1 MDSESFTRT
10 EVDCLQGLIDGIQN
24 DELIKD
30 DQIKDSDIIFFS
42 QFGHLDD
49 DPNFQI
55 LDAAA
60 DGGASTTANI
70 QEMIPSNLESS
81 SAAPSKKDSSLIFS
95 KTKYKEQDGKCSRV
109 FQCGVC
115 GKEFGHQ
122 YTLMRHLPTHT
133 DERKFHCLTC
143 GKSFRQMSTL
153 SQHRAIHSSAR
164 PYVCRVCNKNFNRV
178 STLISHS
185 KTHTGVKPHRCHI
198 CDKAFHQKGNLRNHI
213 FTHTNERPYKCDIC
227 ENGFNQMSNLMCHK
241 LKAHQQ
247 QTEVPRYTCQICG
260 QEFLKRNNLRT
271 HEQFKHGLAPSDEPP
286 NRASDHSSAILVN
299 PIKTD
304 AMKKA
309 MLAGATPFALLRPL
323 SGIPVLVRVLPAG
336 EKQML
341 VPATAEDLK
350 TFGHISIKP
359 KVADSNSTELADKE
373 ISGGCIVQIKVPVV
387 ATVIQAIA
395 GLSGDVSTNV
405 VSPGPG
411 EILDSRNLDLNADSF
426 VYASS
431 LPDKSGPGLAHS
443 FAFDDKMLGG
453 EEKTLDGS
461 SAALANS
468 MEFTFEIPQDARA
481 DLIYPFTGSAAPQK
495 VSQS

>member
-60 DGGASTTANI
+60 DGGASTT
-70 QEMIPSNLESS
+70 EMIPSNLESS

-198 CDKAFHQKGNLRNHI
+198 CDKAFHQKAFPPLRRH
-213 FTHTNERPYKCDIC
+213 FSWLDGVPFSPFSQSGYRPRAD
-227 ENGFNQMSNLMCHK
+227 
-241 LKAHQQ
+241 
-247 QTEVPRYTCQICG
+247 PRG
-260 QEFLKRNNLRT
+260 
-271 HEQFKHGLAPSDEPP
+271 G
-286 NRASDHSSAILVN
+286 DHSSAILVN

-373 ISGGCIVQIKVPVV
+373 ISGLFHGVQWGKTVRLSVSGGCIVQIKVPVV